1 MTIIEQFCEEMRAY
15 IVKYGQKYQDFL
27 VKLPPW
33 AYQQVEDESSRY
45 VAFGTR
51 PPQSIDIVYYSMY
64 GTVTFCAARVERAEV
79 CTTDGYM
86 FHAYDLAKVPVLIGC
101 KHQWVVSH
109 GLFRSYS
116 DCSKCGAKHEDL
128 QHAV

>member
-1 MTIIEQFCEEMRAY
+1 MTIIDQFCEEMRAY

-33 AYQQVEDESSRY
+33 AYQQVEDEAASHRAY
-45 VAFGTR
+45 NTTAPRGIEV
-51 PPQSIDIVYYSMY
+51 VYYSMY
-64 GTVTFCAARVERAEV
+64 GTVTFRAAPVERAEI
-79 CTTDGYM
+79 CDPAGYM
-86 FHAYDLAKVPVLIGC
+86 FHSYDLAKVPVLIGC